1 MKRIKL
7 ILAAVLILIPCFV
20 ITGCGESSET
30 NEKYGIICTSDDK
43 LETIK
48 DIMEVQDKK
57 EVSGQTYYLGRIED
71 KNVAVVRCGS
81 GKVNAALAT
90 QILIDKF
97 GATRLIEVENAYTC
111 DDNVKAG
118 DVVVAVDTLQFDV
131 DATQEGYA
139 LGEVPLSGVLAFATD
154 VDLHDKTLTAAKS
167 SIQSGNVV
175 EGRVC
180 SGDKYGLS
188 DSEKKDIFKTF
199 EGCCVDN
206 SGAAVGEVCYYS
218 GTPYIIIS
226 EITEGNDGTDI
237 AAKIVKRVIKE

>member
-118 DVVVAVDTLQFDV
+118 DVVEIAF
-131 DATQEGYA
+131 
-139 LGEVPLSGVLAFATD
+139 GE
-154 VDLHDKTLTAAKS
+154 KTVK
-167 SIQSGNVV
+167 V
-175 EGRVC
+175 
-180 SGDKYGLS
+180 
-188 DSEKKDIFKTF
+188 
-199 EGCCVDN
+199 
-206 SGAAVGEVCYYS
+206 
-218 GTPYIIIS
+218 
-226 EITEGNDGTDI
+226 EITAIMDTTKKEN
-237 AAKIVKRVIKE
+237 AAEMYRYL